1 MKCGYHE
8 GTSPNCEYCN
18 WKHRIKEDRKLQKE
32 RILKEMSP
40 EEIVCY
46 QIEIVVPEG
55 THSYI
60 YSDKLPSGES
70 VREQYGMF
78 ARVGSVS
85 PLMHVVQH
93 RQLLADAKEFWS
105 DK

>member
-1 MKCGYHE
+1 MLNDLH
-8 GTSPNCEYCN
+8 T
-18 WKHRIKEDRKLQKE
+18 
-32 RILKEMSP
+32 

-60 YSDKLPSGES
+60 YSAKLPSGDEI
-70 VREQYGMF
+70 RETYGMF
-78 ARVGSVS
+78 AKIGHVS

-93 RQLLADAKEFWS
+93 RQLIADAKEFWS
-105 DK
+105 QK